1 MAKFLAQRKNLLLSE
16 DQKSE
21 LIENFKTLDKDGSG
35 YLEISELKTALDLV
49 GLKIPQWQV
58 RQLIDEMNKNK
69 QLKTSGRLSFN
80 EFQQLCTDLKSK
92 DVALTFKTQ
101 LTKKD
106 NLQTLGG
113 MSEASSEGTTHS
125 VRQEEKVAFSN
136 FINHSNLSYDEDL
149 KHLLPIDSNG
159 NDLYD
164 KVKDGIL
171 LCKLINQSCPETIDE
186 RAINKKN
193 LSLYNKIENL
203 TLALSSSQSIGCN
216 VINIDA
222 HDLLKGK
229 QHLVLGLLWQIIR
242 IGLFNQITLEHCP
255 GLVHLLKENEEMQ
268 ELMQLSPEAILIR
281 WVNYHLEKAGV
292 NRRLSNFTSDIK
304 DSIIYTHLLQQIQP
318 EGTNLSTEPLF
329 ETNLNKRAELM
340 LRQADILKCRS
351 FVTPEDVVQGVYK
364 LNVAFVAN
372 LFNNHPGL
380 DLKGDEPL
388 PEIENI
394 QESREERSI
403 RNWINSMGVQPYV
416 NWLYSDLA
424 DGLIIFQLYDIIKK
438 DVVDWKKVHKTF
450 SRMKK
455 FMEQLE
461 NCNYAVDLG
470 KQLKFSLVGVAG
482 KDIADGNTT
491 LTLALVWQ
499 LMRAYTLSIL
509 TQLANGQDGKAIGE
523 KEIVDWVNAK
533 LKEAGKETSI
543 RGFNDKSI
551 STSLPI
557 VDLLDAIKP
566 GSINYSQ
573 MVEATTDEEKLANA
587 KYAISMARKAGAR
600 IYALPDDIVEVKH
613 KMVMTVFACIMSR
626 NYVPNLPEKK
636 STEELNSSDVSVTSS
651 TTENN
656 EH

>member
-304 DSIIYTHLLQQIQP
+304 DSVIYTHLLQQIQP

>member
-193 LSLYNKIENL
+193 LGLYNKIENL